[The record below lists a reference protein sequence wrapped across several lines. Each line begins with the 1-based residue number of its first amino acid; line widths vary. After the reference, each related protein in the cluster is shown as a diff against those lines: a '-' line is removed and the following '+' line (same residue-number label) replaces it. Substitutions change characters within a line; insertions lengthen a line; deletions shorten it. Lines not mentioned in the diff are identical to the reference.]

1 MNLSLENK
9 HAIVFGASQGI
20 GRSIAVQLSRQG
32 ASISAIARSEA
43 KLKETLELL
52 DQSLHQKHRLFV
64 GDVMKIE
71 EIIQWIEAQN
81 TNFNIL
87 INNTGGPASGP
98 LLEADSEALL
108 RGFQMHII
116 AAHRSTQT
124 LVPMMKRTNYGRII
138 NIISTSVK
146 EPIAGLG
153 VSNTIRGA
161 MGNWSK
167 TMASELGPIGITVNN
182 ILPGFTSTERLD
194 SIISNRMQQMG
205 KSQEEMEEIFKSVVP
220 LGRFA
225 KPEETANAVGFLASP
240 AAAYITGINVP
251 VDGGRTKSL

>member
-9 HAIVFGASQGI
+9 HALVFGASRGI
-20 GRSIAVQLSRQG
+20 GQHIAIQLASQG
-32 ASISAIARSEA
+32 ASICAIARSES
-43 KLKETLELL
+43 KLQDTLAQL
-52 DQSLHQKHRLFV
+52 DRSFDQEHSIIV
-64 GDVMKIE
+64 GDVMDIEDLITKILAE
-71 EIIQWIEAQN
+71 GKA
-81 TNFNIL
+81 FSIL

-98 LLEADSEALL
+98 LLKADTDALM

-116 AAHRSTQT
+116 AAQRSTQT
-124 LVPMMKRTNYGRII
+124 LVPMMQQVGYGRII

-167 TMASELGPIGITVNN
+167 TMATELGPLGITVNN
-182 ILPGFTSTERLD
+182 ILPGFTATERLD
-194 SIISNRMQQMG
+194 SIIAQRMKQLN
-205 KSQEEMEEIFKSVVP
+205 KSKEEMENIFKSVVP

-225 KPEETANAVGFLASP
+225 IPEETANAAGFLASP
-240 AAAYITGINVP
+240 AAAYINGINVP